1 MKRFTPFILTLLLI
15 EFLDELVFGA
25 REAAWPLVRDDLG
38 LTYVEIGLLLAMPGF
53 IASFVEPVIGI
64 LGDVWKRRALVLGGG
79 IFFAGALFLTAAS
92 QNFWVLLLSFVIFYP
107 SSGAFVSL
115 SQAALMD
122 EEPGRH
128 EQNMAR
134 WTFAGSLGVVAGP
147 LALGAAIW
155 LNLGWRGLYAVFGG
169 LTLLLVVIAARY
181 RFSAKSPVP
190 TESGEEPSLGFR
202 QGLHLAFQ
210 ALKRREVL
218 RWLVLLEFSDLML
231 DILLG
236 FLALY
241 LVDITGVTP
250 AQAGIG
256 VAVWSGLG
264 LLGDFLLI
272 PLLERPAPTY
282 GEGVKGMDY
291 LRVSVVVE
299 LILYPLF
306 LLIPGYW
313 IKLVILGLMGLFNAG
328 WYAILKG
335 QLYASMPGQSGM
347 VMTLGSV
354 SGLVGQL
361 IPLGVGA
368 FAQRL
373 GLDWAMWIMLL
384 GPVALLVGIPGRIK
398 P

>member
-1 MKRFTPFILTLLLI
+1 MKRLTPFILTLLLI

-38 LTYVEIGLLLAMPGF
+38 LTYVEIGLLLAIPGF
-53 IASFVEPVIGI
+53 LANFIEPVIGV
-64 LGDVWKRRALVLGGG
+64 LGDVWKRRVLVLGGG
-79 IFFAGALFLTAAS
+79 IFFAGALLLTAFS

-122 EEPGRH
+122 EEPDRH

-169 LTLLLVVIAARY
+169 LTLLLVVYAARY
-181 RFSAKSPVP
+181 RFPAKSPVP
-190 TESGEEPSLGFR
+190 KESDEVPSPGFR
-202 QGLHLAFQ
+202 QGLRLAFR

-241 LVDITGVTP
+241 LVDIAGGTP

-256 VAVWSGLG
+256 VAVWSGFG

-272 PLLERPAPTY
+272 PLLER
-282 GEGVKGMDY
+282 VKGLDY
-291 LRVSVVVE
+291 LRVSVIVE
-299 LILYPLF
+299 MILYPLF
-306 LLIPGYW
+306 LLMPGYW

-335 QLYASMPGQSGM
+335 QLYASMPGQSGT

-361 IPLGVGA
+361 IPLGVGM
-368 FAQRL
+368 FAQWL
-373 GLDWAMWIMLL
+373 GLGWAMWVMLL